1 MAESW
6 VASGY
11 QTGSQVP
18 SITRRSA
25 VAELAAAVAAAA
37 VSPGALAQGAKELRV
52 FAAADLIPVM
62 PVLAQL
68 YRKRAGVQLKV
79 TTGASGSLVTQIQNG
94 APADIFLG
102 ADYVFPEK
110 LVAADLTT
118 ARAPTPYARGTLV
131 LFALANSP
139 LQPVTLERL
148 RDPRAEKVAIANQ
161 EHAPYGRAAVA
172 ALTHMGYLPAISGKL
187 VTAEN
192 VAQAGQFVLSGNAQL
207 GLISLT
213 LAESAAFKQAGT
225 YLRVPASQYLE
236 IRQCAVVLK
245 KGNTSAAQAFL
256 DWLSSAEI
264 QPNLPNVGLRP
275 AQ

>member
-1 MAESW
+1 
-6 VASGY
+6 
-11 QTGSQVP
+11 
-18 SITRRSA
+18 
-25 VAELAAAVAAAA
+25 
-37 VSPGALAQGAKELRV
+37 
-52 FAAADLIPVM
+52 M

-68 YRKRAGVQLKV
+68 YEKRAGVRLKV
-79 TTGASGSLVTQIQNG
+79 TTGASGSLVTQILNG
-94 APADIFLG
+94 APVDLFLG

-131 LFALANSP
+131 VFALANGPMQP
-139 LQPVTLERL
+139 LNMDRL
-148 RDPRAEKVAIANQ
+148 RDPKAEKVAIAND

-172 ALTHMGYLPAISGKL
+172 ALTRMNYLPTIKGKL
-187 VTAEN
+187 VVAEN

-207 GLISLT
+207 GLVSLT
-213 LAESAAFKQAGT
+213 LAESRAFKQAGT
-225 YLRVPASQYLE
+225 YVRVPASQYPE

-245 KGNTSAAQAFL
+245 NGDVAAAQAL
-256 DWLSSAEI
+256 LKWLLSAEV